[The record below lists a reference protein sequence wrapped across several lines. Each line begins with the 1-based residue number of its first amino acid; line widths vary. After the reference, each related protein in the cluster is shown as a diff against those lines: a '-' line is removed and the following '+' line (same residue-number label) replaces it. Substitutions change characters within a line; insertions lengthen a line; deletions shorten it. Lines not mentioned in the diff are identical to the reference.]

1 MKKFIVW
8 LIVSIV
14 TIGGAAAA
22 YFAAQPPRA
31 AEGVRF
37 LGTSLEKKTRD
48 EVLAYLE
55 AWWQTESQRSLS
67 LRSPYLTRQPEAMTL
82 ADLGIEPDWDA
93 TLAAVKFH
101 GLFDQVLGREGR
113 GGEIEVIFKTRV
125 ARADS
130 LSKFVEANALPS
142 QPPKVTYEG
151 GRIVRRYEVT
161 TVRLD
166 QDAIPTAALEA
177 YKKGDQS
184 FELPVKQTEGRYP
197 RQAIDGITDVVSEF
211 STKFSEGKVNRS
223 SNIRLAASL
232 IDGTVLM
239 PGEVFSYNKTV
250 GRRTSKTGFKL
261 AGVYLN
267 GRHEVDYGGGIC
279 QVSTTLFNAALLANL
294 KIRERQSHGMP
305 VPYVPLG
312 RDATVDYGTVDLK
325 FENTTGSPIAISA
338 EVTSGQITFRILG
351 KKDPS
356 LEIEIFTTDH
366 SSWGNSVKYVD
377 DPSLPPGKTK
387 VIEKGSTGHS
397 CRTWRLVKREGK
409 VVSRENLGPSLYRAN
424 PKIVARGPAEGGTDQ
439 PQEPGAGSPTPGEG
453 VRGGEG
459 EDDG

>member
-8 LIVSIV
+8 LIISIV

-22 YFAAQPPRA
+22 FFAAQPPRA
-31 AEGVRF
+31 AEGVSFR
-37 LGTSLEKKTRD
+37 GANLERKTHD
-48 EVLAYLE
+48 EVLAHLE
-55 AWWQTESQRSLS
+55 AWWRTESQRTLS
-67 LRSPYLTRQPEAMTL
+67 LESPYLTRQPEAMTL

-101 GLFDQVLGREGR
+101 GLFDKVLGREGR
-113 GGEIEVIFKTRV
+113 GGEIQVIFRTRA

-130 LSKFVEANALPS
+130 LSKFVETNALPS
-142 QPPKVTYEG
+142 QPPKVTFEG

-166 QDAIPTAALEA
+166 SDELPAAALKAYEA
-177 YKKGDQS
+177 GEKS
-184 FELPVKQTEGRYP
+184 FEVPVAQSEGRYP
-197 RQAIDGITDVVSEF
+197 RAAIDGITDVVSEF

-223 SNIRLAASL
+223 SNIRLAAEH

-250 GRRTSKTGFKL
+250 GRRTPQAGFKL

-267 GRHEVDYGGGIC
+267 GRHETDYGGGIC
-279 QVSTTLFNAALLANL
+279 QVSTTLFNAALFANL

-312 RDATVDYGTVDLK
+312 RDATVDYAVVDLK

-356 LEIEIFTTDH
+356 LEIEIYTTDH

-387 VIEKGSTGHS
+387 VVEKGSTGHS
-397 CRTWRLVKREGK
+397 CRTWRLIKKDGE
-409 VVSRENLGPSLYRAN
+409 VVERENLGPSLYRAN
-424 PKIVARGPAEGGTDQ
+424 PRIVARGPGGGGTAPPTD
-439 PQEPGAGSPTPGEG
+439 PGAGSGPPGEG
-453 VRGGEG
+453 DGDGGGEG
-459 EDDG
+459 DG